1 MSNVSAFATKHY
13 DAIDAIYTSTRCLLQ
28 LEGQVARGLAEAKKY
43 IREQRRERALLAL
56 RRNKLYEQ
64 NLDKLDAY
72 LLNVEQVAFHWVHV
86 EYLPCSLPKPEHV
99 SMLLLYRAH
108 PSTSTVKEVKHI
120 HGTSLLCPPFLL

>member
-1 MSNVSAFATKHY
+1 MSNVSAFATKHH
-13 DAIDAIYTSTRCLLQ
+13 DAIDALHTSNRCLLQ

-64 NLDKLDAY
+64 NLDKIDAY

-86 EYLPCSLPKPEHV
+86 ECLPRNLPNPEHV
-99 SMLLLYRAH
+99 SMLILYRAY
-108 PSTSTVKEVKHI
+108 PSRSTVKGLEHM
-120 HGTSLLCPPFLL
+120 HETSLPCPVFLF